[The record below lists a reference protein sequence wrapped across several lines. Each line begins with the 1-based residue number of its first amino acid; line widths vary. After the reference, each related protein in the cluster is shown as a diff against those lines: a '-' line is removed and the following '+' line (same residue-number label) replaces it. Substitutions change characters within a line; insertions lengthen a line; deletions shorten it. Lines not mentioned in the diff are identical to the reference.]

1 MSNETPRRATTAPAT
16 SVIDRYVRVQ
26 GRIEARG
33 EIQLRGR
40 VTGEIRADRL
50 FIAEAAEMRG
60 SIEASFVEVR
70 GQVTGPITA
79 RHVRLLAGALVEGD
93 ITSELLEV
101 ENGAQLI
108 GRCARLNKSNVVTAG
123 DGGKGSADARRQ
135 GAPSVTEAIPQAA

>member
-16 SVIDRYVRVQ
+16 SVIDRDVRLQ
-26 GRIEARG
+26 GRIEAP

-50 FIAEAAEMRG
+50 FVAEAAEMRG
-60 SIEASFVEVR
+60 SIEAGFVEVR

-79 RHVRLLAGALVEGD
+79 RHVRLAAGAMVEGD

-101 ENGAQLI
+101 ETGAQLI
-108 GRCARLNKSNVVTAG
+108 GHCTTPRKPNAVTTLS
-123 DGGKGSADARRQ
+123 GGKGSAAARLQ
-135 GAPSVTEAIPQAA
+135 AAVAEAIPQAA

>member
-1 MSNETPRRATTAPAT
+1 MSNETPRRTQTPPAT
-16 SVIDRYVRVQ
+16 SVIDRDVRLH
-26 GRIEARG
+26 GRIEAR

-50 FIAEAAEMRG
+50 LIAEAAAMHG
-60 SIEASFVEVR
+60 SIEAGFVEVR

-79 RHVRLLAGALVEGD
+79 RHVRLAAGSMVEGD

-108 GRCARLNKSNVVTAG
+108 GHCTRLKKSVTAL
-123 DGGKGSADARRQ
+123 DGGKPSAAAR
-135 GAPSVTEAIPQAA
+135 PQAAAAVAQAIPHAA